1 MRIRVAV
8 LVGAFLIAGCS
19 PSPSASE
26 TKDIADAGV
35 PSPAVTTSK
44 NPDLAPLIERAGL
57 EPCPLGD
64 DNPDAAIPGLPSVT
78 FRCLGDGPDVNLSAV
93 RGTPLV
99 INVWASWCPP
109 CIAEMPILASAA
121 ADLKGQVQ
129 FLGVDIEDRDSAALM
144 MMEGFDADFPSV
156 VDNKG
161 EIRRLMAISGP
172 PVTFF
177 VNEFGV
183 IVGRHNG
190 SLPDD
195 AYLNQLLARYLGVRR

>member
-1 MRIRVAV
+1 
-8 LVGAFLIAGCS
+8 
-19 PSPSASE
+19 
-26 TKDIADAGV
+26 
-35 PSPAVTTSK
+35 
-44 NPDLAPLIERAGL
+44 
-57 EPCPLGD
+57 
-64 DNPDAAIPGLPSVT
+64 
-78 FRCLGDGPDVNLSAV
+78 
-93 RGTPLV
+93 
-99 INVWASWCPP
+99 
-109 CIAEMPILASAA
+109 MPILASAA

-183 IVGRHNG
+183 VVGRLNG

-195 AYLNQLLARYLGVRR
+195 AYLNQLLIRYLGIRR